1 MPADFIDIVE
11 NEGETI
17 LVIQSDNQLLE
28 LVDNCCMGLGSD
40 NDSCSTRF
48 LRNECSNRCI

>member
-17 LVIQSDNQLLE
+17 LVILSDNQLLE
-28 LVDNCCMGLGSD
+28 LVDNCCMGLVSD
-40 NDSCSTRF
+40 NDSGSTRF
-48 LRNECSNRCI
+48 FSK

>member
-28 LVDNCCMGLGSD
+28 LGL
-40 NDSCSTRF
+40 C
-48 LRNECSNRCI
+48 